1 MRPLGIEHHGVD
13 GAGVDQR
20 IRLAHDGAERQS
32 ALCAGGGT
40 KAPRVHRI

>member
-20 IRLAHDGAERQS
+20 IRLGF
-32 ALCAGGGT
+32 LNKKLFLFGT
-40 KAPRVHRI
+40 PL